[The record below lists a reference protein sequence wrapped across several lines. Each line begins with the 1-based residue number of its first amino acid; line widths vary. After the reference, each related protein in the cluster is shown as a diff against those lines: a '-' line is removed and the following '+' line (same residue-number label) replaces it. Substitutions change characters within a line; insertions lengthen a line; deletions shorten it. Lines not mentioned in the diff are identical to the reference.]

1 MNKKAEKILNTTI
14 ILFLNNGIKK
24 ITMDEIAEKAKVSKV
39 TVYKY
44 FSDKD
49 TLYYEVGKYLL
60 AKHIAKLKN
69 ITETK
74 NSLIEQFYSFI
85 DVLTAFT
92 NMGYFKLCKELTTYN
107 IKLLEEYNDYLYFYK
122 EILLKLIDM
131 GIEQKLIKPNLD
143 KLLIFYYLDMGISY
157 YQENSDYR
165 KNMNENKNIQ
175 NELMRFHVS
184 NIFLD
189 ADKILNKN

>member
-24 ITMDEIAEKAKVSKV
+24 ITMDEIAEKAKASKV

-60 AKHIAKLKN
+60 ANHIAKLKN

-107 IKLLEEYNDYLYFYK
+107 IKLLEEYNDYLNFYK

-143 KLLIFYYLDMGISY
+143 RLIIFYYLDMGISY

>member
-24 ITMDEIAEKAKVSKV
+24 ITMDEIAETAKASKV

-60 AKHIAKLKN
+60 ANHIAKLKN

-85 DVLTAFT
+85 DVLTTFT

-107 IKLLEEYNDYLYFYK
+107 IKLLEEYNNYLNFYK

-131 GIEQKLIKPNLD
+131 GIEQKLLKPNLD
-143 KLLIFYYLDMGISY
+143 RLLIFYYLDMGISY

-184 NIFLD
+184 NIFLN